1 MSTPESTNRGAQ
13 IVVLGSIN
21 MDLVIRCSQLPRPG
35 QTIIAD
41 SSAEV
46 PGGKGANQAVAAAR
60 AGGNVSMIGRVG
72 DDAFSSR
79 LMENLQREQVAT
91 DGVLP
96 TTETPSGLAI
106 VAVESSGENS
116 IVAVPGANARLS
128 PADVATF
135 ADRIR
140 TADVL
145 MLQLEVPI
153 ETVQAAIEV
162 ARQAGVTIVLDPAPM
177 PAELDDALLRA
188 DLICPNESETEAIV
202 GHPVSSDEE
211 IDRAIASLHARGARQ
226 VILTL
231 GSRGAVASDGTTIRR
246 IDPTPIDPVDTTA
259 AGDAFA
265 GALAVRLAE
274 GANLFEAAG
283 FAAVAGALAATRP
296 GAQPGMPTRTE
307 IDQILQ
313 SQKS

>member
-1 MSTPESTNRGAQ
+1 M
-13 IVVLGSIN
+13 VLGSIN
-21 MDLVIRCSQLPRPG
+21 MDLVIRCNQLPRPG

-60 AGGNVSMIGRVG
+60 AGGDVSMIGRVG

-79 LMENLQREQVAT
+79 LVDNLQRERIVT
-91 DGVLP
+91 TGVLP
-96 TTETPSGLAI
+96 TAGTPSGLAI

-116 IVAVPGANARLS
+116 IVAVPGANACLT
-128 PADVATF
+128 PVDVEAF

-140 TADVL
+140 AADVL
-145 MLQLEVPI
+145 MLQLEVPV
-153 ETVQAAIEV
+153 ETVLAAIEI

-177 PAELDDALLRA
+177 PPSIDDALLNV

-231 GSRGAVASDGTTIRR
+231 GSRGAVASDGTTIHR
-246 IDPTPIDPVDTTA
+246 ITPTPITPVDTTA

-274 GANLFEAAG
+274 GASLFEAAA
-283 FAAVAGALAATRP
+283 FAAAAGALAATRL